1 MIGVGVGQ
9 ILFILLVLDTKL
21 AITML
26 AVIEGIIIV
35 IFGIMHSTVTNTMV
49 FTVYVA
55 AATVIFTIIIIIAP
69 TVGIFAII
77 QIVLLIGVM
86 FLL

>member
-1 MIGVGVGQ
+1 
-9 ILFILLVLDTKL
+9 
-21 AITML
+21 ML

-35 IFGIMHSTVTNTMV
+35 IFGIMYSTVTNTMV
-49 FTVYVA
+49 FTIYVA
-55 AATVIFTIIIIIAP
+55 AATVIFTIIIIIIAP